1 MFRPAEVSLARALK
15 YLLDRALLACLD
27 TIIQVFKVPAQPAAQ
42 GPAHTG
48 LARAHEADQKD
59 GAYFGWTCQSFC
71 LRLPARPGLHVL
83 IAHRSGRLTHRLA
96 YFSAFLEVDFTTE
109 GKQLDR
115 RCGLVHGTCEGTPR
129 LYGEGGVFWLKAEIV
144 FDLASHRVGNY
155 FDGSVIR
162 SGSFDIAGVAGK
174 AIFPSIAEVAVVADT
189 AAGRVYLYKGTGYGV
204 HYYFAAYGRN
214 LNVSVMDVSSGDRT
228 I

>member
-1 MFRPAEVSLARALK
+1 LVDRPLP
-15 YLLDRALLACLD
+15 ACLD
-27 TIIQVFKVPAQPAAQ
+27 PITQGCKLPTQPAVQA
-42 GPAHTG
+42 PAHTG

-59 GAYFGWTCQSFC
+59 GAYFGCTCQSFC

-129 LYGEGGVFWLKAEIV
+129 RYGEGGVFWLKAEIV
-144 FDLASHRVGNY
+144 FYLASHRVG
-155 FDGSVIR
+155 
-162 SGSFDIAGVAGK
+162 
-174 AIFPSIAEVAVVADT
+174 
-189 AAGRVYLYKGTGYGV
+189 
-204 HYYFAAYGRN
+204 
-214 LNVSVMDVSSGDRT
+214 
-228 I
+228 

>member
-15 YLLDRALLACLD
+15 DLVDRALLACLD

-42 GPAHTG
+42 GPAHSG

-59 GAYFGWTCQSFC
+59 GAYFGCTCQSFC

-129 LYGEGGVFWLKAEIV
+129 LYGEWGVFGLKTEIV

-162 SGSFDIAGVAGK
+162 SGSFDIAGMAGK
-174 AIFPSIAEVAVVADT
+174 AIFAGIAEVALPAIP
-189 AAGRVYLYKGTGYGV
+189 AISKLRLRYRRYG
-204 HYYFAAYGRN
+204 
-214 LNVSVMDVSSGDRT
+214 
-228 I
+228 

>member
-1 MFRPAEVSLARALK
+1 MLRPAEVSLARALK
-15 YLLDRALLACLD
+15 DLVDRALLACLD

-59 GAYFGWTCQSFC
+59 GAYFGCTCQSFC

-129 LYGEGGVFWLKAEIV
+129 LYGEGGEYCLKAEIG
-144 FDLASHRVGNY
+144 FDLAPHRAGNH
-155 FDGSVIR
+155 FDGRVIR
-162 SGSFDIAGVAGK
+162 SRSSDLAGMAG
-174 AIFPSIAEVAVVADT
+174 T
-189 AAGRVYLYKGTGYGV
+189 RVS
-204 HYYFAAYGRN
+204 A
-214 LNVSVMDVSSGDRT
+214 
-228 I
+228 

>member
-15 YLLDRALLACLD
+15 DLVDRALLACLD

-59 GAYFGWTCQSFC
+59 GAYFGCTCQSFC

-96 YFSAFLEVDFTTE
+96 YFSSFLEVDFTTE

-115 RCGLVHGTCEGTPR
+115 RCGLVHGSCVGTPR
-129 LYGEGGVFWLKAEIV
+129 PYGAWRVVKCIGSIKGVTCTYAAQVSRTSTVPAAPATGTSPRSFTACRGRIV
-144 FDLASHRVGNY
+144 
-155 FDGSVIR
+155 
-162 SGSFDIAGVAGK
+162 
-174 AIFPSIAEVAVVADT
+174 
-189 AAGRVYLYKGTGYGV
+189 
-204 HYYFAAYGRN
+204 
-214 LNVSVMDVSSGDRT
+214 
-228 I
+228 